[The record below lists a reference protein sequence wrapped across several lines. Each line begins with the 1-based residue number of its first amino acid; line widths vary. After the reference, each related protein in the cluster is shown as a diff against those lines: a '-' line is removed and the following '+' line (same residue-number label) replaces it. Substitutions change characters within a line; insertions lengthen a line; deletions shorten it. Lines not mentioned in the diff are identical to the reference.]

1 MKKSLQ
7 KNLLACFFVYTVYIL
22 ILVNYLLTSGD
33 SILIE
38 ESFKDK
44 EFIKSFLVG
53 QSVFFVLNFIIYSSL
68 IFNLDNAFVN
78 HKHFLPFNKSSLE
91 IIFKEF
97 FYVLGNQYY
106 QFHLLIYLILMGVSF
121 GHKLSI
127 LFFSWMSFCLIFQL
141 LGLFTFILLRVF
153 FNHNEQGKKNFISI
167 IYFVVSLLS
176 LVIITGNE
184 YFLFPLYP
192 IIKLPFASF
201 ISVGNATIIFS
212 VLMLISG
219 IVMTVYK
226 IKKRVRFD

>member
-1 MKKSLQ
+1 MIKSSQ
-7 KNLLACFFVYTVYIL
+7 KNLLACFFVYTVYVL
-22 ILVNYLLTSGD
+22 ILGHYLFTSGE

-44 EFIKSFLVG
+44 EFIESFLVG
-53 QSVFFVLNFIIYSSL
+53 QSIFFVLNFIIYSSL
-68 IFNLDNAFVN
+68 IFNLDNAFVSY
-78 HKHFLPFNKSSLE
+78 KHFVPFNISSLKL
-91 IIFKEF
+91 ISKEF
-97 FYVLGNQYY
+97 FYVLGNRYY

-121 GHKLSI
+121 DHKSSFIFLLWI
-127 LFFSWMSFCLIFQL
+127 SFCLLFQV
-141 LGLFTFILLRVF
+141 LGLFTFILLRIF

-167 IYFVVSLLS
+167 VYFTVSLLS

-201 ISVGNATIIFS
+201 ISVNNVTIFFS

-219 IVMTVYK
+219 AVMVVYK
-226 IKKRVRFD
+226 FKKRVRFD